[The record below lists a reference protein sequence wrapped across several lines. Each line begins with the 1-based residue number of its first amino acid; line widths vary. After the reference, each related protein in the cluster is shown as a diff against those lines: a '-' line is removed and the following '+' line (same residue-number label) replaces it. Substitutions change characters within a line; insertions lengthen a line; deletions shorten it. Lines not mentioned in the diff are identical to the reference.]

1 MRALPPA
8 GPAGQNLPEQAGQP
22 RDLDTL
28 ATAPHDDAA
37 EQAIL
42 GTALA
47 APEPTLRAAQP
58 LTGADFHQPAN
69 GILWDTIT
77 RLWDTTGQADPIT
90 VADDLE
96 HRRGING
103 RNLLDMIGGRP
114 HLADLLGMAG
124 VPADAQ
130 AWAAIIRRHATNRA
144 ILNAATR
151 IAQQAHT
158 STDPTQIITAGR
170 DALDQIASAQATTK
184 TTAGMAAI
192 MEHLLDTIGTP
203 QTAGLDTPWM
213 DLNRI
218 IGGIQPGTL
227 TVIGGR
233 PATGKSMLALNLAE
247 HVADKH
253 SQPVLFCSLE
263 MLARELGMRRLA
275 NTTGIPLGT
284 LTRGPIGGRE
294 EQLIG
299 TAALR
304 LSGSPIEVA
313 DDAGQT
319 ATSIRATARALHEH
333 TPLGMIVID
342 YLQLLTPERREQN
355 REREVAAQSRMFKM
369 LAQELDVPVVIL
381 SQLNRALVGR
391 ADKRPELTDLRES
404 GAIEQD
410 ADMVWLLHH
419 PQPED
424 PATLVLHVAKNRNG
438 RAGESVELLQQGWLA
453 RISSVAKPGWGYSD
467 HDDNEGE

>member
-1 MRALPPA
+1 MSTMHALPPA
-8 GPAGQNLPEQAGQP
+8 GPAGQNLPEQ
-22 RDLDTL
+22 LT
-28 ATAPHDDAA
+28 TAPHDEAA

-47 APEPTLRAAQP
+47 APKATLRAAQP
-58 LTGADFHQPAN
+58 LTGADFYQPAN
-69 GILWDTIT
+69 GVVWDTIT

-90 VADDLE
+90 VADHLE
-96 HRRGING
+96 QQRGITG
-103 RNLLDMIGGRP
+103 RSILDTIGGRP

-124 VPADAQ
+124 IPADAQ

-144 ILNAATR
+144 ILAAATR
-151 IAQQAHT
+151 ITQQAHT
-158 STDPTQIITAGR
+158 SADPTQIITAGR
-170 DALDQIASAQATTK
+170 DALDQIANAQADTK
-184 TTAGMAAI
+184 PTVGMAAV

-203 QTAGLDTPWM
+203 QTGGLDTPWA

-247 HVADKH
+247 HVADRH
-253 SQPVLFCSLE
+253 TQPVLFCSLE

-275 NTTGIPLGT
+275 NATNIPLGT
-284 LTRGPIGGRE
+284 LTRGPITDRE
-294 EQLIG
+294 EQTISA
-299 TAALR
+299 AALR
-304 LSGSPIEVA
+304 LSNSPIEVA

-319 ATSIRATARALHEH
+319 ATSSRATARALHEQ
-333 TPLGMIVID
+333 TPLGMIIID

-355 REREVAAQSRMFKM
+355 REREVATQSRMFKL
-369 LAQELDVPVVIL
+369 LAQELDVPVVVL

-410 ADMVWLLHH
+410 ADMVWLLHR

-424 PATLVLHVAKNRNG
+424 PSSLLLTVAKNRNG

-453 RISSVAKPGWGYSD
+453 RISSLAKPSWGHSD
-467 HDDNEGE
+467 HNHDDGEDAS

>member
-1 MRALPPA
+1 MTAMHALPPA
-8 GPAGQNLPEQAGQP
+8 GPAGENLPE
-22 RDLDTL
+22 TL
-28 ATAPHDDAA
+28 TAAPHDDAA

-47 APEPTLRAAQP
+47 APKHTLRAAQP
-58 LTGADFHQPAN
+58 LTGTDFHQPAN

-96 HRRGING
+96 HQRATNG
-103 RNLLDMIGGRP
+103 RNILDTIGGRP
-114 HLADLLGMAG
+114 HLAHLLGMAG

-144 ILNAATR
+144 ILNTATR
-151 IAQQAHT
+151 LGQQART
-158 STDPTQIITAGR
+158 SPDPAQILATSRDAIDQIITR
-170 DALDQIASAQATTK
+170 QTTTK
-184 TTAGMAAI
+184 QPTTDMAAI
-192 MEHLLDTIGTP
+192 MEALLDTLGTP
-203 QTAGLDTPWM
+203 QTAGLNTPWT

-247 HVADKH
+247 HIADH
-253 SQPVLFCSLE
+253 HHQPVLFCSLE

-275 NTTGIPLGT
+275 NTTGIDLGA
-284 LTRGPIGGRE
+284 LTRGPIGARE

-304 LSGSPIEVA
+304 LSDSPIEVA

-319 ATSIRATARALHEH
+319 ATTIRATARALHEQ
-333 TPLGMIVID
+333 TPLGMIIID

-355 REREVAAQSRMFKM
+355 REREVATQSRMFKM
-369 LAQELDVPVVIL
+369 LAQELDVPVVVL

-424 PATLVLHVAKNRNG
+424 PATLMLHVAKNRNG

-453 RISSVAKPGWGYSD
+453 RISSLTKPSWDHSN

>member
-1 MRALPPA
+1 MTAMHALP
-8 GPAGQNLPEQAGQP
+8 PAGQNLPEPLTA
-22 RDLDTL
+22 
-28 ATAPHDDAA
+28 APHDDAA

-47 APEPTLRAAQP
+47 APEATLRAAQP

-90 VADDLE
+90 IADHLE
-96 HRRGING
+96 HQRGTNG

-124 VPADAQ
+124 IPADAQ

-144 ILNAATR
+144 ILDTATR
-151 IAQQAHT
+151 ITQQAHT
-158 STDPTQIITAGR
+158 SADPTQTITAGR
-170 DALDQIASAQATTK
+170 DALDRIASSQAATK
-184 TTAGMAAI
+184 TTTDMASV
-192 MEHLLDTIGTP
+192 METLLDTIGTP
-203 QTAGLDTPWM
+203 QTAGLDTPWAN
-213 DLNRI
+213 LNRI

-253 SQPVLFCSLE
+253 HQPVLLCSLE

-275 NTTGIPLGT
+275 NATGIPLGT
-284 LTRGPIGGRE
+284 LTRGPIGARE

-304 LSGSPIEVA
+304 LSDSPIEVA

-319 ATSIRATARALHEH
+319 ASSIRSTARALHEQ

-342 YLQLLTPERREQN
+342 YLQLLTPDRREQS
-355 REREVAAQSRMFKM
+355 REREVATQSRMFKL
-369 LAQELDVPVVIL
+369 LAQELDVPVVVL

-453 RISSVAKPGWGYSD
+453 RIVSVTKPAWRYSD
-467 HDDNEGE
+467 EQGDES